1 MKKALAIV
9 FSVFILQSFCLAQEE
24 EKDDSLA
31 RFAGTKIPVSMQNFS
46 FFEEYATFTQ
56 RQLKSRFDS
65 LSPVLFKI
73 SFYRN
78 YKDIDSV
85 TLLFLQ
91 PAEDNFNRAVVTEIS
106 VRFKTEAYRNLY
118 LKSLGKPVTDMRW
131 DFVMKTEKGCKG
143 VQVYKQGTKSIRIK
157 TYTDCG

>member
-9 FSVFILQSFCLAQEE
+9 FTVFMMQTFCLAQEE
-24 EKDDSLA
+24 EKDEA
-31 RFAGTKIPVSMQNFS
+31 FAQFADTKIPASMQNFS

-56 RQLKSRFDS
+56 RQLKCRFDS

-85 TLLFLQ
+85 ALLFLQ

-118 LKSLGKPVTDMRW
+118 LKSLGKPVTDTRW
-131 DFVMKTEKGCKG
+131 DFEMKTEKGCKG